1 MTDHLAGGPAGAG
14 VEIPHDDQ
22 SLLAL
27 FENLGDNCELGLL
40 QRYGGVE
47 RPSLLRFNYTD
58 IGMLTHGLANQF
70 ADLALP
76 GQVSVN
82 WTDEWMVK
90 ETKYGFSYHTF
101 NQDPNYDRDRLVKE
115 QERWLRFMARKF
127 LEDLAIGERIYV
139 RKGDGEGAEPAIRAL
154 SRALRAHGPATLLW
168 LTVADR
174 AHPPGTVVWL
184 DDGIMRGWIAEF
196 APYSRAFDVETS
208 NWLKVLRAAWALV
221 NLKDAGAFPRRSSTS
236 LLDTDFGG
244 WSGAAIATAS
254 FDWTVPRS
262 PAEAR
267 VMKHVLLQ
275 DVGTPT
281 EIYGCLLAD
290 RATAGK
296 PYVAMVDVWLPEGF
310 TGDHVCLV
318 FISRPS
324 VAIRRAV
331 RTRTN
336 FWQPIWVSAYLSET
350 DSRVFPSLEL
360 VGPAGT
366 VVYTKNWRLFEGLL
380 PPV

>member
-1 MTDHLAGGPAGAG
+1 MMDQLAGGAEVA
-14 VEIPHDDQ
+14 IPQDDQ
-22 SLLAL
+22 SLLAQ

-76 GQVSVN
+76 GQVTVN

-90 ETKYGFSYHTF
+90 ETTYGFSYHTF
-101 NQDPNYDRDRLVKE
+101 NQDPNYDRERLVKE

-127 LEDLAIGERIYV
+127 LEDLALGERIYV
-139 RKGDGEGAEPAIRAL
+139 RKGDGADAEPAIRAL

-168 LTVADR
+168 ITVADR
-174 AHPPGTVVWL
+174 THPAGTVAWM

-196 APYSRAFDVETS
+196 APYSRAFDVETT
-208 NWLKVLRAAWALV
+208 NWLKLLRAAWALV
-221 NLKDAGAFPRRSSTS
+221 NLKDAGAFPRRGSTS

-262 PAEAR
+262 PGEAR

-290 RATAGK
+290 RATAGQ

-336 FWQPIWVSAYLSET
+336 FWQTIWVSAYLSET

-366 VVYTKNWRLFEGLL
+366 VVYTKHWRLFDGLL